1 MALKRGIER
10 VRRIDNISRIKG
22 MKNFVIRRPDL
33 RDTVELRNRKSFWR
47 GGSCVRLDIRFKAAA
62 WERGILIPLY

>member
-10 VRRIDNISRIKG
+10 VGRIDNISRIKG
-22 MKNFVIRRPDL
+22 MKNFVIRRPDH
-33 RDTVELRNRKSFWR
+33 RDTVELRNEKSFSR
-47 GGSCVRLDIRFKAAA
+47 EGLVCLDIRFKAAA